1 MGEVDPQTWGM
12 AIPQY
17 GYIIEAL
24 TMGHIGMGT
33 RSPVYNLDMNNLE
46 NNCDCL
52 PVLVRVFSHR
62 IGPKG
67 DSRWEPSYEMKMV
80 CAEGPSSLFKA
91 SLTQIHTP
99 EMRKNSTVLPT

>member
-33 RSPVYNLDMNNLE
+33 RSPGYNLDMNNLE

-52 PVLVRVFSHR
+52 PVLVRVFFPQNWASGR
-62 IGPKG
+62 F
-67 DSRWEPSYEMKMV
+67 KM
-80 CAEGPSSLFKA
+80 GTL
-91 SLTQIHTP
+91 L
-99 EMRKNSTVLPT
+99 

>member
-52 PVLVRVFSHR
+52 PVLVRVFFPTELGLR
-62 IGPKG
+62 EIQDGNP
-67 DSRWEPSYEMKMV
+67 PMK
-80 CAEGPSSLFKA
+80 
-91 SLTQIHTP
+91 
-99 EMRKNSTVLPT
+99 